1 MTHRRADGAARRRGE
16 LDRGRRAR
24 RVSSAIEA
32 QRRLNARQGDG
43 ARTKADVIG
52 PSDRPDA
59 DLTRSH
65 D

>member
-1 MTHRRADGAARRRGE
+1 MTHGREDGAARRRGE
-16 LDRGRRAR
+16 LDRDRGSR

-52 PSDRPDA
+52 PSDPRDA
-59 DLTRSH
+59 YLTRSH